1 MNSDFLE
8 ILKQSNGNE
17 EYFKKLITQ
26 NKNIINKEFK
36 IIKDSQEY
44 IYSPLTYCLEQKL
57 SELSI
62 ILIEQGANVNMK
74 GEKGNI
80 ALHLAVMAQNLEI
93 VKLLKQ
99 YNADATIKNKSQNT
113 PLKIVDPAM
122 ADNGVLYKGF
132 DNNIIKGMKSLCSD
146 ADIIIPNLTEACFIT
161 DYEYKEKYNEEY
173 IMTLIEK
180 LKTFGTKIIILTG
193 IGYDDDTTG
202 VVVAEKGEVKYYK
215 HRKISKNFH
224 GTGDIYS
231 AVFIGA
237 YLSGKNA
244 FDSAKAAADYVLECI
259 EYTMKNPSHWY
270 GVMFE
275 PLLADFI
282 SRIKGN

>member
-1 MNSDFLE
+1 MNYIRLLTVQDISCVGQCSLTVAQP
-8 ILKQSNGNE
+8 ILSAFGIETCILPSAILSTHTGGFKGPTCLDLTDEFEKIVAHWEKEKITFNAYYTGYLLNE
-17 EYFKKLITQ
+17 RQINIVKKIFKKF
-26 NKNIINKEFK
+26 NDGK
-36 IIKDSQEY
+36 
-44 IYSPLTYCLEQKL
+44 
-57 SELSI
+57 
-62 ILIEQGANVNMK
+62 
-74 GEKGNI
+74 
-80 ALHLAVMAQNLEI
+80 
-93 VKLLKQ
+93 
-99 YNADATIKNKSQNT
+99 NT

-173 IMTLIEK
+173 IMNLIEK

-193 IGYDDDTTG
+193 IGYDEDTTG
-202 VVVAEKGEVKYYK
+202 VVVAEKDEVKYYK
-215 HRKISKNFH
+215 HRKISKIFH

-237 YLSGKNA
+237 YLCGKNA
-244 FDSAKAAADYVLECI
+244 FDAAKAAADYVLECI
-259 EYTMKNPSHWY
+259 EYTMKSPSHWY

-275 PLLADFI
+275 PLLADYI
-282 SRIKGN
+282 SRIKSN